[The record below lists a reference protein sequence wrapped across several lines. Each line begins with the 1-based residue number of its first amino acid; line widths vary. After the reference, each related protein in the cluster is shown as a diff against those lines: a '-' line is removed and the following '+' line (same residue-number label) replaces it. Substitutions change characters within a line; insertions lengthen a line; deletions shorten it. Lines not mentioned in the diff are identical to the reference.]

1 MKKFRDRPLRF
12 LIAGGG
18 TGGHVFPA
26 ISIGEAI
33 REELPDAEFLFVGA
47 RGRMEMERV
56 PEAQFRIEG
65 LPVVGMPRRRSFRQ
79 YVNFIHRFLQ
89 GFRQSWRLLHEFR
102 PDVVIGVGGYAS
114 APALLCAQLLRIPT
128 LLQEQNSYAGR
139 ANRLLSKRAKK
150 VCVAY
155 EGMSKYFRKQAIV
168 FTGNPVRSDLL
179 RQLPDQA
186 ASREALGLPKEGK
199 VALVIGGSLGAK
211 TLCDAVLAGLEQLKE
226 APGVTVVLQTGRK
239 NYERVRSALALAQ
252 GAPRVR
258 AIEFINDMP
267 QAFAAADVIASR
279 AGAIAISE
287 LTVVGKPA
295 ILVPSPNVAEDH
307 QTKNAMALMEAG
319 AVWYIR
325 DSEAESKLMREMLS
339 LLDDPE
345 SMKAYSMRI
354 KRMAKPDAAQ
364 AIARLAISLAEKW
377 LGVQSR

>member
-1 MKKFRDRPLRF
+1 MKKFLDRPLRF

-168 FTGNPVRSDLL
+168 FTGNPVRADLL

-252 GAPRVR
+252 GSPRVR

-279 AGAIAISE
+279 AGAIAISD
-287 LTVVGKPA
+287 LTGVG
-295 ILVPSPNVAEDH
+295 
-307 QTKNAMALMEAG
+307 
-319 AVWYIR
+319 
-325 DSEAESKLMREMLS
+325 
-339 LLDDPE
+339 
-345 SMKAYSMRI
+345 
-354 KRMAKPDAAQ
+354 
-364 AIARLAISLAEKW
+364 
-377 LGVQSR
+377 